1 MNWREEEMLMDR
13 EERVHAEGYA
23 RGAASAADR
32 IAALEARL
40 AEIEP
45 IAASMGDPSRTSK
58 FEYGVRKKNDEQ
70 RTLHTYPTA
79 IQAVEYLAE
88 MNEVVPQFDA
98 DEWEIVV
105 RTITTTAWKK
115 AEHEQQA

>member
-1 MNWREEEMLMDR
+1 MSGDLSKRLREEAWYIADE
-13 EERVHAEGYA
+13 VSTNHAERCDLMA
-23 RGAASAADR
+23 EAADR
-32 IAALEARL
+32 LD
-40 AEIEP
+40 EIEP

-105 RTITTTAWKK
+105 RTVTTTAWKK